1 MRTKRAGIV
10 EKGFTIEEM
19 GNIVQKSMYSTED
32 LLGELSLSDNQL
44 WLLETI
50 LDDLETKVACYKQ
63 ENKALRRMLSQ
74 TDLVEEALCQ

>member
-1 MRTKRAGIV
+1 
-10 EKGFTIEEM
+10 M

-50 LDDLETKVACYKQ
+50 LDDLETKIACYKQ